1 MIFKKKSILPGFGIS
16 LGYTLLYLSIIVI
29 IPLSGLFWKS
39 ANLTFDQFWITVT
52 TPRVIAAYK
61 NSFSFAFYAALINS
75 VFGLL
80 TAWVL
85 VRYNFPGKM
94 LIDALVD
101 LPFALPTA
109 VAGISLSTLY
119 SKKGWIGKILNQFD
133 IQIAYTN
140 WGILIALIF
149 IGLPFVVRS
158 VQPVLEEFD
167 TEVEEA
173 AMTLGASRF
182 STIYRIIFPTILP
195 ALLSGFVLAF
205 ARGLGEYGS
214 VIFISGNIPMVSEI
228 APLLIII
235 KLEQYDYAGATSIAV
250 VMLGISFLCFF
261 IINLIQWWNS
271 KSLSKIKCVIYE

>member
-39 ANLTFDQFWITVT
+39 TSLTFNQFWNTVT
-52 TPRVIAAYK
+52 EPRVLAAYK
-61 NSFSFAFYAALINS
+61 NSFSLSLYAALINS

-85 VRYNFPGKM
+85 VRYEFPGKM

-119 SKKGWIGKILNQFD
+119 SKKGWIGQYLNQFG
-133 IQIAYTN
+133 IEISYTN

-167 TEVEEA
+167 KEVEEA
-173 AMTLGASRF
+173 AITLGSSRIYM
-182 STIYRIIFPTILP
+182 IYRIIFPTILP

-214 VIFISGNIPMVSEI
+214 VIFIAGNIPMVSEI

-235 KLEQYDYAGATSIAV
+235 KLEQYDYAGSTSIAV

-261 IINLIQWWNS
+261 TINLIQWWNS
-271 KSLSKIKCVIYE
+271 KRYSASA